1 MDPLCFKVPRNI
13 QETIRVE
20 HWSLPY
26 FYDYYHFH
34 QECQI
39 TYIIKGE
46 GKLYSSGF
54 NTDFFEDEFYL
65 IGKNVPHVFRSDKT
79 ASDSDESG
87 EGAQAISV
95 FFDGDQFTGFFKEFP
110 EAHSLVNLIK
120 NSGQGIQM
128 VSASGTQ
135 LKEWVDLLLELEGFE
150 RIILL
155 VKILTFLTKYNEV
168 RLMSALKY
176 SVNDPLDSNK
186 LNKVFNYINQNYKTQ
201 ISLEEVASQINMTP
215 SAFCRFFKRRT
226 KNTFSNYLIETRI
239 ATACKLLLQK
249 DITVAESCYE
259 SGYNSTS
266 NFHRH
271 FRRVTGF
278 SPIEYKRNI
287 CQTI

>member
-1 MDPLCFKVPRNI
+1 MDPLCFKVPRNV

-20 HWSLPY
+20 HWRLPY

-39 TYIIKGE
+39 TYIIKGS
-46 GKLYSSGF
+46 GKLYSAGF
-54 NTDFFEDEFYL
+54 NTDFHQDELYF
-65 IGKNVPHVFRSDKT
+65 IGKNVPHVFKSDRT
-79 ASDSDESG
+79 ITESDESD
-87 EGAQAISV
+87 ESAQAISI

-110 EAHSLVNLIK
+110 EAYSLVSLIS
-120 NSGQGIQM
+120 NSTKGIK
-128 VSASGTQ
+128 VISESRSE
-135 LKEWVDLLLELEGFE
+135 LKSWMTELLTTEGFE
-150 RIILL
+150 RILLL
-155 VKILTFLTKYNEV
+155 VKILNFLTKNNEV
-168 RLMSALKY
+168 RMLSAMKY
-176 SVNDPLDSNK
+176 TVNDPLDSKK
-186 LNKVFNYINQNYKTQ
+186 LNKVFNYIDKNYRNP

-239 ATACKLLLQK
+239 ATACKLLLQN
-249 DITVAESCYE
+249 DVTVSESCYE

-278 SPIEYKRNI
+278 SPIEYKKRI
-287 CQTI
+287 CQF

>member
-1 MDPLCFKVPRNI
+1 MEPLCFRVPRNV

-39 TYIIKGE
+39 TYVLKGS
-46 GKLYSSGF
+46 GTLYSAGF
-54 NTDFFEDEFYL
+54 STDFHEDELYL
-65 IGKNVPHVFRSDKT
+65 IGKNVPHVFKSDK
-79 ASDSDESG
+79 SDTEPGESA
-87 EGAQAISV
+87 EEAQAISI
-95 FFDGDQFTGFFKEFP
+95 FFDGDQFSGFFGEFP
-110 EAHSLVNLIK
+110 EAHSLVSLIGD
-120 NSGQGIQM
+120 SSQGIKV
-128 VSASGTQ
+128 VSDCSSD
-135 LKEWVDLLLELEGFE
+135 LKDWTTSLLKTEGFE
-150 RIILL
+150 RILLL
-155 VKILTFLTKYNEV
+155 VKILSFLTKNNEV
-168 RLMSALKY
+168 RLLSAIKY

-186 LNKVFNYINQNYKTQ
+186 LNKVFNYINENYKSP

-249 DITVAESCYE
+249 DVTVSESCYE

-271 FRRVTGF
+271 FRRVTGH
-278 SPIEYKRNI
+278 SPIEYKKRI
-287 CQTI
+287 CQVS